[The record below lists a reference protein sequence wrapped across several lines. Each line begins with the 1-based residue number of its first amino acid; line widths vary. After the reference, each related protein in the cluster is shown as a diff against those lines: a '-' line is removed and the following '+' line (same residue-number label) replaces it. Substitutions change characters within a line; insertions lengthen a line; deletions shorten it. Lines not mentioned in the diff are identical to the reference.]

1 MRFGKYEVWHMY
13 PYPELEIENI
23 TERFVEIKRYI
34 DNGDINT
41 AIFLIEDFQLS
52 LNRMT
57 EVMKNWRDTK
67 KKLKII
73 GGPMIGS
80 YDR

>member
-1 MRFGKYEVWHMY
+1 MY

-57 EVMKNWRDTK
+57 GVMKRHKEEIENYRRTDDR
-67 KKLKII
+67 KL
-73 GGPMIGS
+73 
-80 YDR
+80 